1 MCNFCSL
8 LLQISFSYIFYVQF
22 LFASASDFVLLHLQ
36 LAIFCLL
43 LLQNFVFPHSPAI
56 FCALRHQNFVF
67 NSHHSNFLVALLQ
80 NFVCILLPQIAC
92 SVFSFFPVQV
102 IKSFLKYSNPF
113 TLHSYTSACASL
125 AIPFCPICRTSLQE
139 NNSFWRGIVAS
150 HQPSYR
156 GSHHDTR
163 LHWDSSLPHVPE

>member
-1 MCNFCSL
+1 M
-8 LLQISFSYIFYVQF
+8 QF
-22 LFASASDFVLLHLQ
+22 LFASASDFVLFHLQ
-36 LAIFCLL
+36 FAIFCLL

-67 NSHHSNFLVALLQ
+67 NSHSQQFSGRLASEFRLHSA
-80 NFVCILLPQIAC
+80 PSIAC
-92 SVFSFFPVQV
+92 SVFSVFPVQV

-163 LHWDSSLPHVPE
+163 LHWDSSLHHVPE